1 MRRHP
6 HDQPE
11 HVTRLAR
18 RALPEVL
25 LPERAQQR
33 LVAVLDQLGRAAD
46 VYGLVR
52 VLGVED
58 CQADPWVLGEIPGLL
73 ARRRREKSTKS
84 PSLTIQTTEVC
95 CPPSGFSVATVATFL
110 PSSSL
115 RVSWSNLTA
124 TASPFCSATLSSP
137 FTRNRC
143 VLNRAALDSITA

>member
-18 RALPEVL
+18 RAQPEVL

-33 LVAVLDQLGRAAD
+33 LVPVLDQLGRAAD

-52 VLGVED
+52 VLDVED
-58 CQADPWVLGEIPGLL
+58 CQADPWVPGQIL
-73 ARRRREKSTKS
+73 AFWRVAVVEKSTKS
-84 PSLTIQTTEVC
+84 PSLTIQTIEVC
-95 CPPSGFSVATVATFL
+95 GPPSGFSVATVATFL

-115 RVSWSNLTA
+115 RVSWSNLAA
-124 TASPFCSATLSSP
+124 TASPFYLATLSSP
-137 FTRNRC
+137 FACNRC
-143 VLNRAALDSITA
+143 ER